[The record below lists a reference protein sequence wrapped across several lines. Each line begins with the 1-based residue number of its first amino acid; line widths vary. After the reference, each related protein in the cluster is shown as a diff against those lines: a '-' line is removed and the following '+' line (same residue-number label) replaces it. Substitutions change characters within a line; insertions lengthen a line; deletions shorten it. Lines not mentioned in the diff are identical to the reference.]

1 MDLKQVLAE
10 YLKDFFHGMLTEEKI
25 YNLIEIPK
33 NPEHGDLAF
42 PCFQLAKLLKKSPVE
57 IATELS
63 EELGKSNHFS
73 KVNQIGP
80 YLNVFFSS
88 KEIGMKVITEV
99 LKEGHTFGKGAT
111 GENKTVVLDMS
122 SPNIARPFSMG
133 HLRSTVIGNA
143 LANLADKCGY
153 KTVKINH
160 LGDWGTQFGKL
171 ITAYKKWG
179 DEEKVK
185 VNPIQELSKLYVK
198 FHEEAEINN
207 NLEAEARAAF
217 KCLEDGDKENL
228 QLWKWFR
235 DESLKAFMRIY
246 DLLGVSFDSYKGEA
260 FYNDKMEEVVDLLK
274 EQNLLEIS
282 DGAEVV
288 KLDNS
293 QLPPCLIKKSD
304 GATLYA
310 TRDLA
315 AAIYRQKSY
324 QFDTAL
330 YVVGQEQTVHFKQV
344 KGVLEKLDFRWA
356 DGMHHIPFGL
366 YLKDGKRM
374 STRKG
379 RVILLE
385 EVLRE
390 AIQHA
395 EMNIT
400 DKNPSLMNAGKVAE
414 SVGVGA
420 IIFHDL
426 KNDRMNNI
434 EFSLKD
440 MLTFEGETGP
450 YVQYTHAR
458 AMSILEKAK
467 IDEYEFQGLKDQES
481 WEIIKHLNH
490 FPEII
495 ENAYKLFSPSV
506 LAKYL
511 IHLSQSFNKYYAKVR
526 IIEKDE
532 QLLSRLSLV
541 KAVTIVL
548 KEGLRILGVK
558 APNEM

>member
-1 MDLKQVLAE
+1 MDLKKLLAVN
-10 YLKDFFHGMLTEEKI
+10 LKDFLQGTLTEKEI
-25 YNLIEIPK
+25 YSLIETPK

-42 PCFQLAKLLKKSPVE
+42 PCYQLAKFLKKSPAE

-63 EELGKSNHFS
+63 KKLGESTHFS
-73 KVNQIGP
+73 KVNPIGP
-80 YLNVFFSS
+80 YVNVFFSS
-88 KEIGMKVITEV
+88 EEIGKKVVTGV
-99 LKEGHTFGKGAT
+99 LKNGNDFGNGSI

-179 DEEKVK
+179 EEEKVK
-185 VNPIQELSKLYVK
+185 DNPIQELSKLYVR
-198 FHEEAEINN
+198 FHEEAELNK
-207 NLEAEARAAF
+207 NLEEEARAAF
-217 KCLEDGDKENL
+217 KSIEDGDHENL
-228 QLWKWFR
+228 QLWEWFR
-235 DESLKAFMRIY
+235 DESLKAFMKIY
-246 DLLGVSFDSYKGEA
+246 HLLGVTFDSYNGEA
-260 FYNDKMEEVVDLLK
+260 FYKDKMAEVVHILK
-274 EQNLLEIS
+274 ERNLLETS

-288 KLDNS
+288 TLDNS

-315 AAIYRQKSY
+315 AAIYRQRIY
-324 QFDTAL
+324 HFDTAL
-330 YVVGQEQTVHFKQV
+330 YIVGQEQTVHFKQV
-344 KGVLEKLDFRWA
+344 KGVLKKLNFGWA
-356 DGMHHIPFGL
+356 EGMYHIPFGL

-390 AIQHA
+390 AIQLA
-395 EMNIT
+395 EKNIE
-400 DKNPSLMNAGKVAE
+400 DKNPTLMNAGEVAE

-458 AMSILEKAK
+458 AMSILQKAGIK
-467 IDEYEFQGLKDQES
+467 EYEFKGLKDQES
-481 WEIIKHLNH
+481 WEIIKYLNQ
-490 FPEII
+490 FPEVI
-495 ENAYKLFSPSV
+495 ESAYVRKSPSV

-511 IHLSQSFNKYYAKVR
+511 ILLSQSFNKYYAKVR

-532 QLLSRLSLV
+532 ELLSRLSLV
-541 KAVTIVL
+541 NAVTIVL

-558 APNEM
+558 APEEM

>member
-1 MDLKQVLAE
+1 MDLKKLLAE
-10 YLKDFFHGMLTEEKI
+10 ELEGHVQNTMTEGEI
-25 YNLIEIPK
+25 NNLIEIPK

-42 PCFQLAKLLKKSPVE
+42 PCFQLAKALRQSPAH
-57 IATELS
+57 IAEELS
-63 EELGKSNHFS
+63 KKLEKSKRFS
-73 KVNQIGP
+73 QVKPIGP

-88 KEIGMKVITEV
+88 KVIGKTVITKV
-99 LKEGHTFGKGAT
+99 LKEGHEFGKGSI
-111 GENKTVVLDMS
+111 GEHKTVLLDMS

-179 DEEKVK
+179 DESKVK
-185 VNPIQELSKLYVK
+185 SNPIKELSKLYVK
-198 FHEEAEINN
+198 FHEEAEKNER
-207 NLEAEARAAF
+207 LEDEARAAF
-217 KCLEDGDKENL
+217 KSLEDGDNENL
-228 QLWKWFR
+228 KLWQWFR
-235 DESLKAFMRIY
+235 DESIKAFMEIY
-246 DLLGVSFDSYKGEA
+246 DLLGVSFDSYNGEA
-260 FYNDKMEEVVDLLK
+260 FYNDKMDEVVDLLK
-274 EQNLLEIS
+274 DQKLLEIS
-282 DGAEVV
+282 EGAEVV
-288 KLDNS
+288 QFDNL
-293 QLPPCLIKKSD
+293 QLPPCLIRKSD

-315 AAIYRQKSY
+315 AAIYRQNTY
-324 QFDTAL
+324 RFDTAL

-344 KGVLEKLDFRWA
+344 KGVLRKLNFEWA
-356 DGMHHIPFGL
+356 EGMHHIPFGL

-395 EMNIT
+395 EKNIA
-400 DKNPSLMNAGKVAE
+400 DKNPSLKNAEKVAE

-426 KNDRMNNI
+426 KNDRLNNI

-450 YVQYTHAR
+450 YVQYTYAR
-458 AMSILEKAK
+458 AMSILKK
-467 IDEYEFQGLKDQES
+467 SNINKYEFQGLNDEES

-490 FPEII
+490 FREII
-495 ENAYKLFSPSV
+495 ENAYNRYSPSV

-532 QLLSRLSLV
+532 EFISRIALV

-548 KEGLRILGVK
+548 EEGLRILGIK
-558 APNEM
+558 APPEM

>member
-1 MDLKQVLAE
+1 MDLKKHFTKE
-10 YLKDFFHGMLTEEKI
+10 LKNCLPGTITEEEI
-25 YNLIEIPK
+25 YNLIETPK
-33 NPEHGDLAF
+33 NTDHGDLAF
-42 PCFQLAKLLKKSPVE
+42 PCFQLAKSWKKSPVE
-57 IATELS
+57 IANELS
-63 EELGKSNHFS
+63 KELAKSNHFS
-73 KVNQIGP
+73 KVHPIGP
-80 YLNVFFSS
+80 YLNVFLSS
-88 KEIGMKVITEV
+88 EEIGKTVITEV
-99 LKEGHTFGKGAT
+99 LIEGHEFGKGSI
-111 GENKTVVLDMS
+111 GEGKTVVLDMS

-179 DEEKVK
+179 DEAKVK
-185 VNPIQELSKLYVK
+185 NNPIKELSKLYVK
-198 FHEEAEINN
+198 FHKEAEKNKK
-207 NLEAEARAAF
+207 LEDEARAAF
-217 KCLEDGDKENL
+217 KSLEDGDNQNL
-228 QLWKWFR
+228 QLWQWFR
-235 DESLKAFMRIY
+235 DESLKAFMEIY
-246 DLLGVSFDSYKGEA
+246 DLLGVSFDSYNGEA
-260 FYNDKMEEVVDLLK
+260 FYNDKMGEVVDLLK
-274 EQNLLEIS
+274 ERDLLEIS

-288 KLDNS
+288 TMDNS

-315 AAIYRQKSY
+315 AAIYRQRNY
-324 QFDTAL
+324 RFDTAL
-330 YVVGQEQTVHFKQV
+330 YVVGQEQTVHFKQI
-344 KGVLEKLDFRWA
+344 KGVLRKLNFGWA
-356 DGMHHIPFGL
+356 EGMHHIPFGL

-390 AIQHA
+390 AIQLA
-395 EMNIT
+395 GKNIA
-400 DKNPSLMNAGKVAE
+400 DKNPSLVNAEKVAE

-434 EFSLKD
+434 EFSLRD

-458 AMSILEKAK
+458 AMSILQKAE
-467 IDEYEFQGLKDQES
+467 IDAFKYQGLKDQES
-481 WEIIKHLNH
+481 WEIVKHLNH

-495 ENAYKLFSPSV
+495 ESAYNRKSPSV

-526 IIEKDE
+526 ILEKNE
-532 QLLSRLSLV
+532 ELLSRLSLV
-541 KAVTIVL
+541 KVVTIVL

-558 APNEM
+558 APEEM

>member
-1 MDLKQVLAE
+1 MDLKKLLAE
-10 YLKDFFHGMLTEEKI
+10 KLKDCLQGTITEEEI
-25 YNLIEIPK
+25 YNIIETPK
-33 NPEHGDLAF
+33 NPDNGDLSF
-42 PCFQLAKLLKKSPVE
+42 PCFQLAKSMKKSPIE
-57 IATELS
+57 IAVKLSKEL
-63 EELGKSNHFS
+63 EKNNHFS
-73 KVNQIGP
+73 KISPIGP
-80 YLNVFFSS
+80 YLNVFLSS
-88 KEIGMKVITEV
+88 EVIGKTVVTEV
-99 LKEGHTFGKGAT
+99 LKEGYEYGKGSI
-111 GENKTVVLDMS
+111 GENKTLVLDMS

-179 DEEKVK
+179 NEGKVK
-185 VNPIQELSKLYVK
+185 NNPIQELSKLYVK
-198 FHEEAEINN
+198 FHEEVEINKD
-207 NLEAEARAAF
+207 LEDEARAAF
-217 KCLEDGDKENL
+217 KSLEDGDNENL

-235 DESLKAFMRIY
+235 DESLKAFMKIY
-246 DLLGVSFDSYKGEA
+246 HVLGVTFDSYNGEA
-260 FYNDKMEEVVDLLK
+260 FYNDKMDEVVDLLK
-274 EQNLLEIS
+274 KRNLLETS

-288 KLDNS
+288 PMDDS

-310 TRDLA
+310 TRDIA
-315 AAIYRQKSY
+315 AAIYRQRNY

-344 KGVLEKLDFRWA
+344 KRVLRKLNFEWA
-356 DGMHHIPFGL
+356 EGMHHIPFGL

-390 AIQHA
+390 AIQLA
-395 EMNIT
+395 EKNIA
-400 DKNPSLMNAGKVAE
+400 DKNPSLTNAGKVAE

-458 AMSILEKAK
+458 AMSILQKVQIER
-467 IDEYEFQGLKDQES
+467 YEFQCLKDRES
-481 WEIIKHLNH
+481 WEIIKHLND

-495 ENAYKLFSPSV
+495 ESAYKRNSPSV

-511 IHLSQSFNKYYAKVR
+511 IHLSQSFNKYYARVR
-526 IIEKDE
+526 IIENNE
-532 QLLSRLSLV
+532 GLLSRLSLV

-558 APNEM
+558 APEEM

>member
-1 MDLKQVLAE
+1 MDLKVIFAKKLN
-10 YLKDFFHGMLTEEKI
+10 DSNTELGTIESI
-25 YNLIEIPK
+25 YNLIEVPK
-33 NPEHGDLAF
+33 NPTHGDLAF
-42 PCFQLAKLLKKSPVE
+42 PCFQLAKNLRKSPAE
-57 IATELS
+57 IAAELS
-63 EELGKSNHFS
+63 RKLEKDTGFS
-73 KVNQIGP
+73 KVNPIGP
-80 YLNVFFSS
+80 YINVFFSS
-88 KEIGMKVITEV
+88 EKIGKVVVGQV
-99 LKEGHTFGKGAT
+99 LKAGHDYGDSSI

-143 LANLADKCGY
+143 LANLAEKTGY
-153 KTVKINH
+153 QTVKINH
-160 LGDWGTQFGKL
+160 VGDWGTQFGKL

-179 DEEKVK
+179 DQQTVK
-185 VNPIQELSKLYVK
+185 ENPIKELSKLYVQ
-198 FHEEAEINN
+198 FHEEAKVNPV
-207 NLEAEARAAF
+207 LEAEARAAF
-217 KCLEDGDKENL
+217 KSLEDGDEENL

-235 DESLKAFMRIY
+235 AESLKAFMKIY
-246 DLLGVSFDSYKGEA
+246 DLIGITFDSYNGEA

-274 EQNLLEIS
+274 DRNLLEHS

-288 KLDNS
+288 TLDKS

-315 AAIYRQKSY
+315 AAIYRQRTY

-344 KGVLEKLDFRWA
+344 KGVLEKLGFTWA
-356 DGMHHIPFGL
+356 TNMHHIPFGL

-390 AIQHA
+390 AILLA
-395 EMNIT
+395 EKNIS
-400 DKNPSLMNAGKVAE
+400 DKNPSLVNAADVAE
-414 SVGVGA
+414 AVGVGA
-420 IIFHDL
+420 IVFHDL

-450 YVQYTHAR
+450 YVQYTYAR
-458 AMSILEKAK
+458 ATSILRKAA
-467 IDEYEFQGLKDQES
+467 IDQYEFAALQDQES
-481 WEIIKHLNH
+481 WEIIKLLNQ
-490 FPEII
+490 FPETI
-495 ENAYKLFSPSV
+495 ESAYARFAPSV

-511 IHLSQSFNKYYAKVR
+511 IHLSQAFNKYYAKVR
-526 IIEKDE
+526 IIQKDTE
-532 QLLSRLSLV
+532 LLSRLSLV

-548 KEGLRILGVK
+548 KEGLRILGIK
-558 APNEM
+558 APEEM